1 MTKENADKDGGE
13 FLRKEDSGP
22 TEKEWKVLKER
33 SRKRGQSGGI
43 EIFLPRRE
51 PTSIYSCTVYE
62 IFDRNTRCGTG
73 INSGV
78 PSRYERG
85 TFRVLERWN
94 GAIRA
99 SVFMCARLDI
109 YYRSYPCDQ
118 PAKYL
123 IFPIF

>member
-1 MTKENADKDGGE
+1 MNRIERNGRFEGTIEKKREGG
-13 FLRKEDSGP
+13 
-22 TEKEWKVLKER
+22 KVEAISAR
-33 SRKRGQSGGI
+33 NSHRD
-43 EIFLPRRE
+43 IFAGRE
-51 PTSIYSCTVYE
+51 STSIYSCTVYE

-85 TFRVLERWN
+85 TFRVLEWWN
-94 GAIRA
+94 RRPFDA

-109 YYRSYPCDQ
+109 YYRSYPPVIRRQ
-118 PAKYL
+118 KYL